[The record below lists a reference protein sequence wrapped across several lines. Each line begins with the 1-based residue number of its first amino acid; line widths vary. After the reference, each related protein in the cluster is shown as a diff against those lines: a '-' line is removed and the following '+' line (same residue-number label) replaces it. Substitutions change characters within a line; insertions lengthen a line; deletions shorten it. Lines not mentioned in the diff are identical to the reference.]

1 MSLKQDVSHI
11 TGNVSD
17 EVKQAYGN
25 PADVFLRRGS
35 KPSFGESILKRMVV
49 TEISVEKKVEE
60 PQKLEGRFVCELTIE
75 DDMVNGLAT
84 MHGGCSALLVD
95 VCSTLAL
102 ASFHLATTGDD
113 IVRFNVSQSLNMVY
127 HSPAELGDRIRI
139 VNTTMTVGARALSAR
154 TEIWNL
160 THHRLVCSGVHIK
173 MQASQPKVHL

>member
-75 DDMVNGLAT
+75 DGSSPPRG
-84 MHGGCSALLVD
+84 HSSLV
-95 VCSTLAL
+95 S
-102 ASFHLATTGDD
+102 
-113 IVRFNVSQSLNMVY
+113 IRF
-127 HSPAELGDRIRI
+127 
-139 VNTTMTVGARALSAR
+139 
-154 TEIWNL
+154 
-160 THHRLVCSGVHIK
+160 
-173 MQASQPKVHL
+173 